1 MKKRTRCL
9 LVLMPLTLNLP
20 AFAAPQPIA
29 VHTVAAQTRLQP
41 ITATAIGT
49 LVSPNQATLASSI
62 AGRITRIAVENGQNV
77 AQGALIIQLDDSQ
90 QQAAVTKA
98 QATYRTSK
106 LDYQRKASLGHKQIL
121 SQAVIQQAQA
131 NMQEDHADLLL
142 AQAQLKQ
149 TRITAPFL
157 GRITEINVSLGD
169 TVSANQ
175 ALFQLINSRD
185 LRVDYHLPSDNLS
198 WLKLGQTVRVYSKL
212 LPNKKLPAT
221 LNYIAPTV
229 DINDRTV
236 ALQAK
241 LTQNHPLL
249 RPGLFVRVEQS
260 QPNPQH
266 TTTVP
271 ENAVHIV
278 QGKSVVYTV
287 VNNRVATVTVKTG
300 RHQNG
305 QVAVHPLP
313 PNTAVIISSS
323 TLALKNGDSVHII
336 QP

>member
-1 MKKRTRCL
+1 MNKRTRCL
-9 LVLMPLTLNLP
+9 LALMPLTLTLP

-29 VHTVAAQTRLQP
+29 VRTVAAQPRLQP

-49 LVSPNQATLASSI
+49 LVSPNQATLSSSI

-106 LDYQRKASLGHKQIL
+106 LDYQRKASLAQQHIL

-131 NMQEDHADLLL
+131 KMQEDHAF
-142 AQAQLKQ
+142 A
-149 TRITAPFL
+149 

-185 LRVDYHLPSDNLS
+185 LRVDYRLPSDNLS
-198 WLKLGQTVRVYSKL
+198 WLKLGQMVHVYSKL

-323 TLALKNGDSVHII
+323 TMALKNGDSVHII